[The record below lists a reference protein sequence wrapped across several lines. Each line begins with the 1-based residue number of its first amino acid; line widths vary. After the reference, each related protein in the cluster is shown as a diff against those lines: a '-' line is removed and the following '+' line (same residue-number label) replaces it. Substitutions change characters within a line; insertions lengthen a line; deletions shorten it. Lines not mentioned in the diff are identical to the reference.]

1 MNSDA
6 VDDFLSA
13 LLIKDEERYALVER
27 LRKLIYS
34 VAPRVR
40 EEVKYGGLLFSGR
53 SPFCGLFS
61 YEGHVSLEFS
71 RGALLPDRHKVLE
84 GTGKLRRHIKIEKI
98 GDLFKKNV
106 REYLSL
112 AHATVSDQKQALPD
126 GPANKPASS

>member
-6 VDDFLSA
+6 VDDFLSE
-13 LLIKDEERYALVER
+13 LQLRDEERYALIER
-27 LRKLIYS
+27 IRKLIHS
-34 VAPRVR
+34 IDPRIS

-53 SPFCGLFS
+53 SPFCGMFS
-61 YEGHVSLEFS
+61 YEAHVSLEFS

-84 GTGKLRRHIKIEKI
+84 GEGKLRRHIKLEKI

-112 AHATVSDQKQALPD
+112 AFATVSSPKTPNLKDRKA
-126 GPANKPASS
+126 PAES